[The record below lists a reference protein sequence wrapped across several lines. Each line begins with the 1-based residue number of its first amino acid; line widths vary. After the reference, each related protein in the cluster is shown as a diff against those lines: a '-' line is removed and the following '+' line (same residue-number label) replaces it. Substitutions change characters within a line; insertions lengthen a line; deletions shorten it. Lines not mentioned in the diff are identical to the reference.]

1 MEAGEFRR
9 ARKGHSLPGSV
20 AYLMERSKQASG
32 DWDISP
38 KQAVAIQ
45 RELAPKV
52 IARDDFGEVKLVAG
66 ADMSISG
73 DKKSGYA
80 GVVLFEFPSLRE
92 VERVYAKVPLKF
104 PYVPGLLSFREIPVL
119 LKAFSKLSKK
129 PDLVFVDGQ
138 GIAHPRR
145 LGLASHLGL
154 LLGLPTIGCAKSR
167 LCGEYLEPGRKRGDS
182 SPLLDKGEKV
192 GVVLRSK
199 DGVRPLFIS
208 VGHRVSL
215 AGAVRW
221 TLACHAGWRIPKP
234 TREADLYVSQVK
246 KNS

>member
-1 MEAGEFRR
+1 MKR
-9 ARKGHSLPGSV
+9 P
-20 AYLMERSKQASG
+20 KQANG
-32 DWDISP
+32 DWNISP
-38 KQAVAIQ
+38 KQAVEIQ
-45 RELAPKV
+45 RELAPQV
-52 IARDDFGEVKLVAG
+52 IAKDDFGEIHLVAG
-66 ADMSISG
+66 ADMSISA

-92 VERVYAKVPLKF
+92 VERVHAQAPLKF

-119 LKAFSKLSKK
+119 QKAFAKLSKK

-154 LLGLPTIGCAKSR
+154 LLDLPTIGCAKSR
-167 LCGEYLEPGRKRGDS
+167 LCGHYREPGRKRGDF
-182 SPLLDKGEKV
+182 SPLIDRGDKV

-208 VGHRVSL
+208 VGHRVGLPS
-215 AGAVRW
+215 AVRW

-234 TREADLYVSQVK
+234 TREADLYVSRLK
-246 KNS
+246 KGL